1 MLPERLSPLDAS
13 FLAVET
19 PTAHMHVG
27 WAAVF
32 EPPPDRPAPRFA
44 DLRRHVALRLPRAPR
59 YRQMLRTLPLG
70 LGAPAW
76 VDDPNFDLERHVVRA
91 GSARLADVVADAMSE
106 PLPRDRPLWQLRIAD
121 RLDDGRLGVVG
132 KVHHCMVDGLA
143 AVELASLLLDPEPD
157 ASDPARERWR
167 PAPSPSSA
175 ELVASA
181 LAATVRTQLDLAA
194 IGARIATSPARIA
207 AGTARMRRVA
217 AALADAARPASLQ
230 PRLNPP
236 ISPRRHLG
244 LLRRPI
250 GELLL
255 LKQAFEVTLNDV
267 VLAVSAGGVRRFLRA
282 HGEDPTRLKTMVPVS
297 VRERGDAEH
306 LGNAISFMFVDL
318 PCDEPDPVRRVR
330 EVRAAT
336 ARRKYG
342 GFPAAG
348 ADVIRSIGLIPPAAR
363 SLVSRLIASPRTFN
377 LVVSNI
383 PGPSEPLYMRGC
395 RLVEAFPVV
404 PVADRHALSIGV
416 TTIGDLAC
424 FGLYAD
430 RQSLPEI
437 ESLAGSIEAAL
448 DELLER
454 AHAKTSEPLA
464 LAMPG
469 TEAG

>member
-13 FLAVET
+13 FLSVET

-32 EPPPDRPAPRFA
+32 DPPAGRPAPRFD

-59 YRQMLRTLPLG
+59 YRQMLRALPFG

-76 VDDPNFDLERHVVRA
+76 VDDPFFELDRHVTR
-91 GSARLADVVADAMSE
+91 ADAGRLRDIVAETMSE

-143 AVELASLLLDPEPD
+143 AVELASLLLDPEPG
-157 ASDPARERWR
+157 AIDPEPDRWR
-167 PAPSPSSA
+167 PAPPPSRA

-181 LAATVRTQLDLAA
+181 LVATARTQVDLAGL
-194 IGARIATSPARIA
+194 GARLATSPARIV
-207 AGTARMRRVA
+207 AGAERAWRIGS
-217 AALADAARPASLQ
+217 ALADAARPAAPQ
-230 PRLNPP
+230 ARLNQP

-244 LLRRPI
+244 LLRRPLA
-250 GELLL
+250 ELLR
-255 LKQAFEVTLNDV
+255 LKDAFGVKLNDV
-267 VLAVSAGGVRRFLRA
+267 VLAVCAGGVRRFLREC
-282 HGEDPTRLKTMVPVS
+282 GDDPIPLKTMVPVS
-297 VRERGDAEH
+297 VRESGGADQ

-330 EVRAAT
+330 EVRAET
-336 ARRKYG
+336 AWRKRG
-342 GFPAAG
+342 GIPAAG
-348 ADVIRSIGLIPPAAR
+348 ADVIRSIGLVPPAAR
-363 SLVSRLIASPRTFN
+363 RLVSRLIASPRTFN

-383 PGPSEPLYMRGC
+383 PGPPEPLYMRGC
-395 RLVEAFPVV
+395 RLVEAYPVV

-416 TTIGDLAC
+416 TTVGDLAC

-430 RQSLPEI
+430 REALPEI
-437 ESLAGSIEAAL
+437 DALAASIDAAL
-448 DELLER
+448 DELLDR
-454 AHAKTSEPLA
+454 AEDPSP
-464 LAMPG
+464 
-469 TEAG
+469 EAAAVGVPVG